1 MTQINPTLA
10 VVYGELVLSL
20 YPILLKTVNTSLF
33 TQTLA
38 RFIVFPALALTFGP
52 FSDFKKI
59 WTDPYETFA
68 ASLQGLFNLSHVLVS
83 YISFKTLPTGSAI
96 SLFYLY
102 PIFNMIIGSVLFNE
116 SYPSHI
122 LLLIPL
128 ALIGTYL
135 IASAETSST
144 PETEPFEDPKGP
156 KAKKEDLKKPPS
168 KRAIGIAA
176 AILAALTESIIFMFV
191 RTNTD
196 ALKSPFYTV
205 DHLYP
210 AGLIAL
216 LLYGFSGKADGR
228 QVLDTSPNTWAKLIG
243 FNAVLGFTGYIAR
256 FYGLAKISTVL
267 FSLLSFVGVL
277 SAYVW
282 GILFTG
288 EKITKRGVIGSACIA
303 SSIALM
309 RYFGFA

>member
-135 IASAETSST
+135 IASSETTSA
-144 PETEPFEDPKGP
+144 PETEPFKDTNPQ
-156 KAKKEDLKKPPS
+156 KEDLKKPMS
-168 KRAIGIAA
+168 KKAIGIAA
-176 AILAALTESIIFMFV
+176 AILAALTESVIFMFV

-210 AGLIAL
+210 AGLVAL
-216 LLYGFSGKADGR
+216 LLYGFSGKATG
-228 QVLDTSPNTWAKLIG
+228 QNVLDTSPKTWAKLIG
-243 FNAVLGFTGYIAR
+243 FNALLGFTGYIAR
-256 FYGLAKISTVL
+256 FYGLAKISTAL
-267 FSLLSFVGVL
+267 FSLLSFVGVV
-277 SAYVW
+277 SAYIW

-303 SSIALM
+303 SSIAFM